1 MWGANPHPHYP
12 YERMISMTA
21 NMEITIKDKLY
32 FDPSDR
38 VGMLNLMAQYG
49 ESEEMMFGEN
59 EQEETSQLS
68 IFSDHIVLVTMQ
80 HNGWVRK
87 NIYYRDSCD
96 TEELYECRWK

>member
-1 MWGANPHPHYP
+1 
-12 YERMISMTA
+12 MTE

-32 FDPSDR
+32 FDSSDR
-38 VGMLNLMAQYG
+38 IGMLNLMAQYG

-59 EQEETSQLS
+59 EQGEATQIS
-68 IFSDHIVLVTMQ
+68 IFLDHIVLVTMQ

>member
-59 EQEETSQLS
+59 EQGETTQIS
-68 IFSDHIVLVTMQ
+68 IFPDHIVLVTMQ
-80 HNGWVRK
+80 HNGRVRK

>member
-1 MWGANPHPHYP
+1 MA
-12 YERMISMTA
+12 E

-59 EQEETSQLS
+59 EQGETTQIS
-68 IFSDHIVLVTMQ
+68 IFPDRIVLMTMQ

>member
-1 MWGANPHPHYP
+1 MWGANPHPHYL
-12 YERMISMTA
+12 YERMIYMA
-21 NMEITIKDKLY
+21 ENMEITIKDKLY
-32 FDPSDR
+32 FDSSDR
-38 VGMLNLMAQYG
+38 IGMLNLMAQYG

-59 EQEETSQLS
+59 EQGETTQIS
-68 IFSDHIVLVTMQ
+68 IFPDHIVLVTMQ

>member
-1 MWGANPHPHYP
+1 MA
-12 YERMISMTA
+12 E

-38 VGMLNLMAQYG
+38 IGMLNLMAQYG

-59 EQEETSQLS
+59 EQGETTQIS
-68 IFSDHIVLVTMQ
+68 IFLDHIVLVTMQ

-87 NIYYRDSCD
+87 NIYYRDSYD

>member
-1 MWGANPHPHYP
+1 MEENMT
-12 YERMISMTA
+12 MI
-21 NMEITIKDKLY
+21 IKDKIE
-32 FDPSDR
+32 FDPADR
-38 VGMLNLMAQYG
+38 IGMLNLMAQYG

-59 EQEETSQLS
+59 EHGETTQIS

-96 TEELYECRWK
+96 TEELYECQWK